1 MKVKSMR
8 GVVLDLAQIMAQN
21 EKVVAVG
28 NAKMNARGD
37 QVGPGGKVIKRREQV
52 AKEYHESNPKA
63 VKKISLKEV
72 EPDVFLSPAEAV
84 SQALAAVEAS
94 KAEAAKVQAPEV
106 KMDEKPNKGRVIR
119 DND

>member
-37 QVGPGGKVIKRREQV
+37 QVGPGGKVIKRREQI
-52 AKEYHESNPKA
+52 AKEYHEANPRA
-63 VKKISLKEV
+63 VKRVSLKEL
-72 EPDVFLSPAEAV
+72 EPDVFISPAEAV
-84 SQALAAVEAS
+84 QQALAAVEES
-94 KAEAAKVQAPEV
+94 KKVLAATEEVQPA
-106 KMDEKPNKGRVIR
+106 KKPRVLK

>member
-1 MKVKSMR
+1 MKIKSMR

-52 AKEYHESNPKA
+52 AKEYHEANPKA
-63 VKKISLKEV
+63 VRKISLKEV

-84 SQALAAVEAS
+84 AQALAAAEAS
-94 KAEAAKVQAPEV
+94 RNGAEQQVAEPK
-106 KMDEKPNKGRVIR
+106 KDEKPKGRVLR

>member
-37 QVGPGGKVIKRREQV
+37 QVGPGGKVIKRREQI
-52 AKEYHESNPKA
+52 AKEYHEANPRA
-63 VKKISLKEV
+63 VKRVSLKDL
-72 EPDVFLSPAEAV
+72 EPDVFISPQEAV
-84 SQALAAVEAS
+84 QQALAAVEES
-94 KAEAAKVQAPEV
+94 KKVVAAMEEEAAQQAT
-106 KMDEKPNKGRVIR
+106 KKSRVLK